1 MSIRRN
7 KNTIKQR
14 KRRMEKNLYSL
25 HVINKKMALNKY
37 YYKSQRYLYSFL
49 IILVITTLTHFNI
62 LILFHYVLPQYF
74 HKKLTIHVIYIVLF
88 YALHRAVALFC

>member
-37 YYKSQRYLYSFL
+37 YYKSQRYLYSF
-49 IILVITTLTHFNI
+49 II
-62 LILFHYVLPQYF
+62 
-74 HKKLTIHVIYIVLF
+74 VIYIVLF